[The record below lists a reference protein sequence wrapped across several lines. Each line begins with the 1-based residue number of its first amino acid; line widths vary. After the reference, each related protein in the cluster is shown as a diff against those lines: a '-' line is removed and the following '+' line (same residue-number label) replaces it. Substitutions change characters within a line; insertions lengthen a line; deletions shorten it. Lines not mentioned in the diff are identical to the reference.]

1 MKILIVAG
9 FLGSGKTTLIL
20 STIKRLDEISGYRTG
35 IIVNDFGKVGIDG
48 KIMEK
53 YGLQVKDVQGGC
65 ICCSL
70 GSFLLDTVQKLA
82 VNMSPDLIV
91 IEPSGIAH
99 PQQIVDTM
107 EKYHGPPLESIK
119 SIVVIDSPRF
129 EKISKS
135 MGVPFEKQ
143 VKSADAIVLN
153 KIDEVN
159 GTNLDDI
166 EKKLKEMGFLGK
178 IVRTSAT
185 EGMNIDDVVAVMV
198 DQ

>member
-1 MKILIVAG
+1 MKLLIVAG

-20 STIKRLDEISGYRTG
+20 STIKRLDEIGGYRTG

-99 PQQIVDTM
+99 PQQIVNTL
-107 EKYHGPPLESIK
+107 EKYHGPPLESIR

-135 MGVPFEKQ
+135 MGVPFELQ

-159 GTNLDDI
+159 GTNLDGI
-166 EKKLKEMGFLGK
+166 EEKLKEMGFLGK
-178 IVRTSAT
+178 IVRVSAT